1 MGPPPR
7 GTVAYRKYLDKK
19 NAKARAVRLER
30 RKGVARAFVA
40 DEIQAEQRTTDAAG
54 RRATWHC
61 HASGEARKDHG

>member
-7 GTVAYRKYLDKK
+7 GTVEYRKYLDKK

-40 DEIQAEQRTTDAAG
+40 DEIQAERRTTDAAG

-61 HASGEARKDHG
+61 HASREARKDHG